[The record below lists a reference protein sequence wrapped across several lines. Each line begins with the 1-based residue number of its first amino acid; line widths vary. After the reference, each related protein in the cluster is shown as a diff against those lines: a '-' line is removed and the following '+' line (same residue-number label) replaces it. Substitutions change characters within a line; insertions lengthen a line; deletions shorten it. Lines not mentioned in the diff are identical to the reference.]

1 MMKIAYVSRYSAR
14 DVRSWSGLNHY
25 IARALEK
32 NGALIE
38 YIDDLKM
45 PGFLVEKL
53 KERLF
58 PVLTGKKYLI
68 DRSIPVARSYARQV
82 ARRLKKIEADVV
94 FCPANLPIAFL
105 ETNLPVVFYTDACFA
120 NVIEYY
126 SDFSN
131 VHDISIRSGH
141 IIEEE
146 SFRRSS
152 AVAYSSHWAAD
163 KAILYY
169 GVPEEKV
176 HVIPFGGNIE
186 NAHTEADIQLWNEKK
201 DFSKIR
207 LLFIGVDWYRKG
219 GAKAYEVTK
228 LLNRRGLP
236 AELIVVG
243 CHVPADYLADGL
255 VRRFAFLNKQVPEDR
270 EILYN
275 LYQTSHFFLMPT
287 YAEAFGLV
295 FAEASAF
302 GLPCIAHDTGGV
314 SAAVHPGK
322 NGQLFSPDAPPEQM
336 VDFIINL
343 WSNQDDY
350 HRFSISAFRHY
361 REWLSWDVN
370 GKLLY
375 NLLLKVTGKSATG
388 Q

>member
-32 NGALIE
+32 NGAIIE

-45 PGFLVEKL
+45 PGFLVEKM
-53 KERLF
+53 KERLI
-58 PVLTGKKYLI
+58 PALTGKKYLI
-68 DRSIPVARSYARQV
+68 DRSLSVARSYARQV
-82 ARRLKKIEADVV
+82 ARRLKKIKADVV
-94 FCPANLPIAFL
+94 FCPANLPVAFL
-105 ETNLPVVFYTDACFA
+105 ETDLPLVFYTDACFA
-120 NVIEYY
+120 NVIDYY

-131 VHDISIRSGH
+131 VHEISIRSGH

-146 SFRRSS
+146 SFRRSA
-152 AVAYSSHWAAD
+152 AVVYSSHWAAD
-163 KAILYY
+163 KAISYY

-219 GAKAYEVTK
+219 GAKAYEVAK
-228 LLNRRGLP
+228 MLNLRGIP
-236 AELIVVG
+236 AELIVAG
-243 CHVPADYLADGL
+243 CHVPEGYLDDGI
-255 VRRFAFLNKQVPEDR
+255 VKRYPFLNKQIPEQR
-270 EILYN
+270 EVLYN
-275 LYQTSHFFLMPT
+275 LYRTSHFFLMPT

-302 GLPCIAHDTGGV
+302 GLPCITHDTGGV
-314 SAAVHPGK
+314 SAAVHSGR

-336 VDFIINL
+336 ADFIAGL
-343 WSNQDDY
+343 WNNQDNY
-350 HRFSISAFRHY
+350 RTLSLNAFRHY
-361 REWLSWDVN
+361 RERLSWDVN

-375 NLLLKVTGKSATG
+375 NLLLKVTGKSASG

>member
-163 KAILYY
+163 KAISYY

-186 NAHTEADIQLWNEKK
+186 NTHTEADIQLWNEKK

-243 CHVPADYLADGL
+243 CHVPVDYLADGL

-275 LYQTSHFFLMPT
+275 LYRTSHFFLMPT

-314 SAAVHPGK
+314 AAAVHPGK

-336 VDFIINL
+336 ADFIINL